1 MAEKN
6 THSILESIKKK
17 LNKFDQKTA
26 NKMSNLDDE
35 FDYVAS
41 AKKEGEG
48 RYESVLSQAAE
59 PEQVSDLAQDPQ
71 LEINKENPALEN
83 LDLDDESSIKPIME
97 EVAAGSQNTDS
108 YEEFEEE
115 DLEDFEDEVDF
126 AEDEDDLSEDDFLED
141 EFAEE
146 LEEMR
151 AKASIETEENDDLNF
166 GELTQSESKVEEESK
181 EPVVAEEES
190 DDLNFDELTQAEPE
204 PKAKQKEVVL
214 VEEEEDEDLD
224 FNELTEAKPAEV
236 KQRESVVVEEDEEE
250 EEEKEED
257 DEDLD
262 FDDLEFEEEVR
273 KEQSQKAVEQPAE
286 QDPHDDELDEL
297 EREIQKLKETAKEE
311 APKEAHLEL
320 EDELLGIKPAEVV
333 ASVAAPVA
341 LAPEPERA
349 AVPQEV
355 SAPPKVELDNFSSFP
370 ELPPIQVQAAQE
382 ISNTQ
387 IFERRG
393 VALDEATVKQTTE
406 SVKKLLD
413 ARNVVSGIANFSQS
427 PILAELAMQ
436 MLEPKLEKWLNE
448 NLSQM
453 VETVVREEIK
463 KIISKE

>member
-6 THSILESIKKK
+6 TQSILESIKKK

-59 PEQVSDLAQDPQ
+59 SEQVSELAQDSQ
-71 LEINKENPALEN
+71 SEINKENPALEN

-126 AEDEDDLSEDDFLED
+126 AEDEDDLLEDDFLED

-181 EPVVAEEES
+181 EPLVEEEES
-190 DDLNFDELTQAEPE
+190 DELNFDELTQAESE
-204 PKAKQKEVVL
+204 AEVNQKEL
-214 VEEEEDEDLD
+214 VTEEEEEDEDLN
-224 FNELTEAKPAEV
+224 FTELTEAKPAEV
-236 KQRESVVVEEDEEE
+236 KQKEPVTVEEE
-250 EEEKEED
+250 ED
-257 DEDLD
+257 DDDLD

-297 EREIQKLKETAKEE
+297 EREIQKLKETAKEKS
-311 APKEAHLEL
+311 PKEAHLEL

-333 ASVAAPVA
+333 ASVVAPVP